1 MSTLTIRLPATK
13 HQRLKDFARAR
24 GVSLNKLVE
33 EWATVALA
41 QLDAENHY
49 RLRATRGRPE
59 VGLALL
65 DKLDRTR
72 RACCLRIVALCD
84 AARTAYTSY
93 VYWSL

>member
-49 RLRATRGRPE
+49 RLRATRGRPK

-65 DKLDRTR
+65 DKLDHALVR
-72 RACCLRIVALCD
+72 RSVKKKA
-84 AARTAYTSY
+84 TG
-93 VYWSL
+93 

>member
-65 DKLDRTR
+65 DKLDQNLGR
-72 RACCLRIVALCD
+72 RSVRKK
-84 AARTAYTSY
+84 AAG
-93 VYWSL
+93 